1 MMIIRGH
8 FFYQQHNKS
17 IITVVACIHPGNY
30 FYFGGR
36 LMKHPVE
43 IEESYNLFLKE
54 YPDVLTTKDLQHIL
68 SVSSKTVFKLLHS
81 SQIKSIKVG
90 RNFRI
95 PKIYLLQYL
104 GLVPDEAL

>member
-1 MMIIRGH
+1 M
-8 FFYQQHNKS
+8 N
-17 IITVVACIHPGNY
+17 
-30 FYFGGR
+30 
-36 LMKHPVE
+36 HPVE

-104 GLVPDEAL
+104 GLISDEAL

>member
-1 MMIIRGH
+1 
-8 FFYQQHNKS
+8 
-17 IITVVACIHPGNY
+17 
-30 FYFGGR
+30 
-36 LMKHPVE
+36 MKHPVE

-90 RNFRI
+90 
-95 PKIYLLQYL
+95 
-104 GLVPDEAL
+104 

>member
-1 MMIIRGH
+1 M
-8 FFYQQHNKS
+8 N
-17 IITVVACIHPGNY
+17 HPIKTE
-30 FYFGGR
+30 
-36 LMKHPVE
+36 L
-43 IEESYNLFLKE
+43 SYTLFLKE

-104 GLVPDEAL
+104 GLISDEAL

>member
-1 MMIIRGH
+1 
-8 FFYQQHNKS
+8 
-17 IITVVACIHPGNY
+17 
-30 FYFGGR
+30 
-36 LMKHPVE
+36 MKHPVE

-81 SQIKSIKVG
+81 GQIKSIKVG

-104 GLVPDEAL
+104 GLVPDEAI

>member
-1 MMIIRGH
+1 
-8 FFYQQHNKS
+8 
-17 IITVVACIHPGNY
+17 
-30 FYFGGR
+30 
-36 LMKHPVE
+36 MKHPVE

-95 PKIYLLQYL
+95 PKIYLLQYP
-104 GLVPDEAL
+104 GLLQDEIP

>member
-1 MMIIRGH
+1 
-8 FFYQQHNKS
+8 
-17 IITVVACIHPGNY
+17 
-30 FYFGGR
+30 
-36 LMKHPVE
+36 MKHPVE
-43 IEESYNLFLKE
+43 IEESYNLFLIE
-54 YPDVLTTKDLQHIL
+54 YPDVLTTKDLQLIL
-68 SVSSKTVFKLLHS
+68 SVSSKPVFKLLHS

>member
-1 MMIIRGH
+1 
-8 FFYQQHNKS
+8 
-17 IITVVACIHPGNY
+17 
-30 FYFGGR
+30 
-36 LMKHPVE
+36 MKHPVE

-68 SVSSKTVFKLLHS
+68 SVSSKTVFKLLPS

-95 PKIYLLQYL
+95 TKIYLLQYL